1 MSLVSRLIWWRRSE
15 LAEHVPLERCRIDER
30 FMMRLDYN
38 IDSLAENIRAYGQLQ
53 PGMGYMDNDGYVMV
67 YIGIRRLLAIRRLH
81 ELYGAPDSFYVSIV
95 PKPDE
100 ASMWGQA
107 ISENEERHSIS
118 MLDKLNVVGKVPVA
132 VLAGAIDKNI
142 IKRLIE
148 IKKTI
153 GQDGMIDWLRME
165 QMAGGNLTLAQMEA
179 LVSHLPDRRSRD
191 VGAFIVVR
199 AHYVTS
205 VALGDNLSRL
215 VANYSLAD
223 APEVAEYLRA
233 HGIAKSEPPEAKST
247 RAQDL
252 PPELKGVK
260 ANILKNPQDFMQSV
274 QPVVQHDENTQGA
287 GEKAEEKAEKEAEE
301 KAEENL
307 PVVLLNLNEKE
318 GQIYTCACGRKV
330 RLVVYAQ

>member
-1 MSLVSRLIWWRRSE
+1 M
-15 LAEHVPLERCRIDER
+15 AEHVPLERCRIDER

-81 ELYGAPDSFYVSIV
+81 ELYDAPDSFYVSIV

-148 IKKTI
+148 IKKAI
-153 GQDGMIDWLRME
+153 GQDGMTDWLHME
-165 QMAGGNLTLAQMEA
+165 RMAGGNLTLAQMEA

-199 AHYVTS
+199 AHYITS
-205 VALGDNLSRL
+205 AALGDNLPRL
-215 VANYSLAD
+215 VAHYSLAD

>member
-1 MSLVSRLIWWRRSE
+1 MRRRLSE

-38 IDSLAENIRAYGQLQ
+38 VDSLAENIRAYGQLQ

-107 ISENEERHSIS
+107 ISENEERRSIS

-132 VLAGAIDKNI
+132 VLAGAIDSHI

-148 IKKTI
+148 IKKAI
-153 GQDGMIDWLRME
+153 GQEGMTDWLHME
-165 QMAGGNLTLAQMEA
+165 RMAGGNLTLPQMEA

-191 VGAFIVVR
+191 VGAFIVVK

-205 VALGDNLSRL
+205 VALGDNLPRL

-233 HGIAKSEPPEAKST
+233 HGITKPEPPEIKAT
-247 RAQDL
+247 RAQGL
-252 PPELKGVK
+252 PPELKGLK
-260 ANILKNPQDFMQSV
+260 ASTLKNPQNFMQSV
-274 QPVVQHDENTQGA
+274 QHAVQHEENTQEA
-287 GEKAEEKAEKEAEE
+287 GEKAEEMVEE
-301 KAEENL
+301 RAEENL
-307 PVVLLNLNEKE
+307 PVVLVDPNEKE
-318 GQIYTCACGRKV
+318 GQIYACTCGRKV
-330 RLVVYAQ
+330 RLVVHVR

>member
-1 MSLVSRLIWWRRSE
+1 

-148 IKKTI
+148 IKKAI
-153 GQDGMIDWLRME
+153 GQDGMTDWLHME
-165 QMAGGNLTLAQMEA
+165 RMAGGNLTLAQMEA

-199 AHYVTS
+199 AHYITS
-205 VALGDNLSRL
+205 AALGDNLPRL
-215 VANYSLAD
+215 VAHYSLAD

-247 RAQDL
+247 RAQGL

-260 ANILKNPQDFMQSV
+260 ANISNLQDFT
-274 QPVVQHDENTQGA
+274 QPVQHEENTQEA
-287 GEKAEEKAEKEAEE
+287 GEKAEEKAEEI
-301 KAEENL
+301 L